1 MEIRLNKDLQ
11 KMESRVALGLTFR
24 QAVFGGL
31 GITLGTLTYF
41 ISSKSGLN
49 TELCGWFAMTVVLPL
64 GALGFVRYHG
74 LTFEQLVCVWLRY
87 FFFCPRTLISKHEN
101 DLYNRDK
108 EKIENAERKEAQR
121 FD

>member
-11 KMESRVALGLTFR
+11 KMESRVAFGLTFR

-31 GITLGTLTYF
+31 GIALGTLTYF
-41 ISSKSGLN
+41 ISSKNDLN
-49 TELCGWFAMTVVLPL
+49 TELCGWLAMAVVLPL
-64 GALGFVRYHG
+64 GALGFVSYHG

-87 FFFCPRTLISKHEN
+87 FFLCPKTLISKLEN

-108 EKIENAERKEAQR
+108 GKIDEAERKEAQR
-121 FD
+121 LD